1 MRDPP
6 EPFRRIV
13 RELAVD
19 SEFPK
24 KGFWILNRRRGDCKA
39 HAEDR
44 QRSPVP
50 QIGVNGARTH
60 RRLAKGERK
69 IQQERHG
76 TKPREKQRIGT
87 VKATRKNRM
96 PGNAPKELPCAI

>member
-19 SEFPK
+19 SEFPR

-39 HAEDR
+39 HAKDR
-44 QRSPVP
+44 QSSPVP
-50 QIGVNGARTH
+50 CELIIQA
-60 RRLAKGERK
+60 E
-69 IQQERHG
+69 QQETRRFIISNG
-76 TKPREKQRIGT
+76 FRCR
-87 VKATRKNRM
+87 ATM
-96 PGNAPKELPCAI
+96 PFPAQFMLVAAMNPTGCGAS